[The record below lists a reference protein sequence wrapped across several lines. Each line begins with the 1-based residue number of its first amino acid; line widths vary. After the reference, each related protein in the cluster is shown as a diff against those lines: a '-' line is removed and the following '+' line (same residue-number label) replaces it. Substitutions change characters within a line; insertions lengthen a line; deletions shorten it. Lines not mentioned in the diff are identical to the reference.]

1 MNSHLNLKKCV
12 QKGLKKCDY
21 SIYMI
26 YVQSMD
32 LNKLGQMLGLGNM
45 DFLVE
50 DAIFLSEKAKD
61 FLRSRS
67 GFDGDPM
74 LNLIVRCVGEK
85 HLHVRDF
92 MQLLFR
98 DYCVR
103 IVFYNNNGIEGRW
116 LFFGEDSD
124 DSRMWCLE
132 STFSMEKDNLIK
144 HSSEVYGFIDRVRNE
159 IREIHTDLY
168 YTIPWI

>member
-1 MNSHLNLKKCV
+1 
-12 QKGLKKCDY
+12 
-21 SIYMI
+21 
-26 YVQSMD
+26 MD

-50 DAIFLSEKAKD
+50 DAIFLTEKAKD

-85 HLHVRDF
+85 RLRVRDF
-92 MQLLFR
+92 MQLPIR
-98 DYCVR
+98 DYCVGV
-103 IVFYNNNGIEGRW
+103 VFYNNNGIEGRW
-116 LFFGEDSD
+116 LFFYEDSD

-132 STFSMEKDNLIK
+132 SALGMKKDNLIK
-144 HSSEVYGFIDRVRNE
+144 RSSEVYEFIDRVRNE

-168 YTIPWI
+168 YAIPWIKVNSNWFLLLVIVVN